1 MVNSLSKRTR
11 GASRNDSAVP
21 MGLAAEVS
29 DNPGTEVPGYSRRVP
44 DGTQI
49 CRSDHDPLNKP
60 GAPANPTQTIL
71 FGSRKYL

>member
-29 DNPGTEVPGYSRRVP
+29 DNPGTEVPGYYHCVP
-44 DGTQI
+44 NGTQLL
-49 CRSDHDPLNKP
+49 RSNHVPLSKP